1 MSTSRTACP
10 FLTAHPQSKCE
21 SPQIQNLISTLNLT
35 PNIEGGYFIET
46 DRSPLAI
53 PSPYPY
59 PATSSA
65 PQTRNLST
73 TILYL
78 LTPHSPICVL
88 HRNKSRAIHSL
99 HHGRGRYVII
109 HADEATSTSTSTS
122 TLGAKEMARVEVFDV
137 GCDISKGE
145 KRQWVVEGG
154 KWKGSFLLPDDD
166 GEGASKEGLLI
177 TETVVPGF
185 EYSDHEFLGRGQLEG
200 LVGGEGARELGWLLR
215 DGGVGGEGEGMV
227 NGVP

>member
-1 MSTSRTACP
+1 MSTSRTA
-10 FLTAHPQSKCE
+10 H
-21 SPQIQNLISTLNLT
+21 IQNLISTLNLT
-35 PNIEGGYFIET
+35 PNIESGYFIET

-53 PSPYPY
+53 PSPYPH
-59 PATSSA
+59 PATSST

-109 HADEATSTSTSTS
+109 HADDATSTSTS

-137 GCDISKGE
+137 GCDIGKGE

-154 KWKGSFLLPDDD
+154 KWKGSF
-166 GEGASKEGLLI
+166 
-177 TETVVPGF
+177 
-185 EYSDHEFLGRGQLEG
+185 
-200 LVGGEGARELGWLLR
+200 
-215 DGGVGGEGEGMV
+215 
-227 NGVP
+227 